1 MNASEQSQGR
11 SAVAATAGTRKGM
24 PVGTWIQ
31 YGFII
36 VLCALSLA
44 PIVVMLL
51 TSFKTQTQV
60 FSVPP
65 VWFFV
70 PTLQNYTEVLLG
82 ENFARYL
89 INSLIIGLG
98 STFLTLTMGGLAAY
112 ALVRFRF
119 MGRGVISIGTLL
131 LRMVPP
137 AVLAVPVF
145 VIWSD
150 AGILNDRWG
159 LVLAYVGMN
168 LPFTIWVLYGFI
180 AGIPVELEEAALI
193 DGCGALSIFYRII
206 IPLIRPG
213 LAAAAIFTFRIA
225 WNEFILALVL
235 TNRFTRTL
243 PVAISLFFTD
253 YGVQWGKIMAVGT
266 LIALPALI
274 FTFIAAKQLIR
285 GLTAG
290 AVKA

>member
-1 MNASEQSQGR
+1 
-11 SAVAATAGTRKGM
+11 
-24 PVGTWIQ
+24 
-31 YGFII
+31 
-36 VLCALSLA
+36 
-44 PIVVMLL
+44 
-51 TSFKTQTQV
+51 
-60 FSVPP
+60 
-65 VWFFV
+65 
-70 PTLQNYTEVLLG
+70 
-82 ENFARYL
+82 
-89 INSLIIGLG
+89 LG